1 MVDVFALAAS
11 LQDRMATHRRRLH
24 AQPEVGLDLP
34 DTGDYVEQ
42 QLRDL
47 GLTVER
53 HRGAGVSAVVAGTSR
68 QGPATVLRSDMDALP
83 IEETTGLSF
92 SSTRPGAMHACG
104 HDLHMAMLLGAAE
117 AFTTHPPQRDVVL
130 AFQPG
135 EESDRG
141 AVPMLE
147 RHRNLQLDAATA
159 FAIHVHATW
168 PAHGVH
174 YRRGTFMAY
183 GDWFEATFEGPGG
196 HASQP
201 HLAGNPIEAGAAFV
215 AASRSLVGELS
226 TPQET
231 TVATVTEFLM
241 GNTVNVIPDRGSMR
255 GTLRTVSPERRDALI
270 EGLRGAVAR
279 AATETRTTGRFRLL
293 EGYPAVVNDP
303 EYVDR
308 MVAALERSPA
318 ASGLTEM
325 AAPSMVIEDFAYF
338 LQRWPGAMVYLGASI
353 PGRTAFNHAPDADFD
368 EAVMA
373 TGLVL
378 HLMAAGGAG
387 PAWG

>member
-1 MVDVFALAAS
+1 
-11 LQDRMATHRRRLH
+11 
-24 AQPEVGLDLP
+24 
-34 DTGDYVEQ
+34 
-42 QLRDL
+42 
-47 GLTVER
+47 
-53 HRGAGVSAVVAGTSR
+53 
-68 QGPATVLRSDMDALP
+68 
-83 IEETTGLSF
+83 
-92 SSTRPGAMHACG
+92 
-104 HDLHMAMLLGAAE
+104 
-117 AFTTHPPQRDVVL
+117 
-130 AFQPG
+130 
-135 EESDRG
+135 
-141 AVPMLE
+141 
-147 RHRNLQLDAATA
+147 
-159 FAIHVHATW
+159 HATW

-201 HLAGNPIEAGAAFV
+201 QLAGNPIEAGAAFV
-215 AASRSLVGELS
+215 AAARDLVGQLS

-255 GTLRTVSPERRDALI
+255 GTLRTVSPERRDALV
-270 EGLRGAVAR
+270 EGLRDAVAQ
-279 AATETRTTGRFRLL
+279 AAAETRTTGRFRLL

-318 ASGLTEM
+318 ARGLTEM

-373 TGLVL
+373 TGLAL